1 MRRRF
6 CRRENE
12 QEHNKTCVGNRKNEF
27 SVKGMLQIVVLKDR
41 EYFLNN
47 VLNPSIK
54 EGFVRMHPIH
64 LAVLYIISAYS
75 DRHGIV

>member
-1 MRRRF
+1 
-6 CRRENE
+6 
-12 QEHNKTCVGNRKNEF
+12 
-27 SVKGMLQIVVLKDR
+27 MLQIVVLKDR

-47 VLNPSIK
+47 VLNPSIN

>member
-1 MRRRF
+1 
-6 CRRENE
+6 
-12 QEHNKTCVGNRKNEF
+12 
-27 SVKGMLQIVVLKDR
+27 MLQIVVLKDR

-54 EGFVRMHPIH
+54 EGFVRMYPIH